1 MGTRQLTFELGRAD
15 ISPPWSMIYRVLEA
29 NAMHPELD
37 YLCAAERAARPA
49 ESRSYS
55 ALGSGSWLLSTAPC
69 DALW

>member
-55 ALGSGSWLLSTAPC
+55 ALGSRAGGAGRRVC
-69 DALW
+69 DHA